1 MQSTL
6 FILTRKSKNRMQR
19 VKKKLFYTKSWTY
32 YYYHRFVQY
41 VKNWWFSDQFFR
53 YLQKRP
59 VWSHLLNLVTA
70 AKYFFFY
77 SEKDSFHKASFNCLF
92 RVEHSVHVES
102 VPYNKSTLVG
112 QMPYL
117 CHDFESCQVVSSRV
131 ETSHFRSK
139 RSRTNKVYVF
149 SFFFWSV
156 TS

>member
-1 MQSTL
+1 MEENQR
-6 FILTRKSKNRMQR
+6 IVCRWWKNFFTPKVGRTS
-19 VKKKLFYTKSWTY
+19 Y
-32 YYYHRFVQY
+32 RFVQY

-70 AKYFFFY
+70 AKYFFFTQRRIVFT
-77 SEKDSFHKASFNCLF
+77 KHRLIVCF

-139 RSRTNKVYVF
+139 RSRTNKFYVF
-149 SFFFWSV
+149 RVFFGP
-156 TS
+156 

>member
-1 MQSTL
+1 MVPPLESGNCCQIF
-6 FILTRKSKNRMQR
+6 FILLEWRKIVPFK
-19 VKKKLFYTKSWTY
+19 
-32 YYYHRFVQY
+32 
-41 VKNWWFSDQFFR
+41 
-53 YLQKRP
+53 
-59 VWSHLLNLVTA
+59 
-70 AKYFFFY
+70 
-77 SEKDSFHKASFNCLF
+77 ESFNCLF

-149 SFFFWSV
+149 RFFFFCP
-156 TS
+156 

>member
-1 MQSTL
+1 MVPPLESGNCCQ
-6 FILTRKSKNRMQR
+6 I
-19 VKKKLFYTKSWTY
+19 
-32 YYYHRFVQY
+32 
-41 VKNWWFSDQFFR
+41 FF
-53 YLQKRP
+53 L
-59 VWSHLLNLVTA
+59 
-70 AKYFFFY
+70 Y

-149 SFFFWSV
+149 RFFFLV
-156 TS
+156 RNVIKLCPK

>member
-1 MQSTL
+1 MVPPLESGNCCQ
-6 FILTRKSKNRMQR
+6 I
-19 VKKKLFYTKSWTY
+19 
-32 YYYHRFVQY
+32 
-41 VKNWWFSDQFFR
+41 FF
-53 YLQKRP
+53 L
-59 VWSHLLNLVTA
+59 
-70 AKYFFFY
+70 Y

-149 SFFFWSV
+149 RLSFFFVRNVIKLCPTEIGSV
-156 TS
+156 

>member
-6 FILTRKSKNRMQR
+6 YILTRKSKNRMQI
-19 VKKKLFYTKSWTY
+19 VKKNFFTPKVGRILLLPPICAICEKLMVFRSIFQIFAKKARMVPPLESGNCC
-32 YYYHRFVQY
+32 QI
-41 VKNWWFSDQFFR
+41 FF
-53 YLQKRP
+53 L
-59 VWSHLLNLVTA
+59 
-70 AKYFFFY
+70 Y

-139 RSRTNKVYVF
+139 RSRTNKVYVLR
-149 SFFFWSV
+149 FFFGP
-156 TS
+156 